1 MSKFLSAVSIY
12 IALFFLIG
20 GLLGGEIGVGI
31 FGFIWFYLVSLVLG
45 IFAKGG
51 SAFSSW
57 RNEKKELRQRQLEEL
72 RKKQGD

>member
-1 MSKFLSAVSIY
+1 MTKFLSQLAIF
-12 IALFFLIG
+12 IGFFFLIG
-20 GLLGGEIGVGI
+20 GLFSGEIGVGI

-51 SAFSSW
+51 SAFTSW
-57 RNEKKELRQRQLEEL
+57 KNEKKELRQRQLEEL